1 MTYPEFLGHIRDMC
15 KMTLD
20 DAIVITDVF
29 DKNKKYMCFRVV
41 INYSTTKLSGSKVVN
56 IYVNKK
62 SMRVESYRVDPQF
75 YEQAIEDSIES
86 WLEQLVNDDASL
98 VFDYIKANMR
108 NMNHMVRKNMYIIE
122 KMDIHD
128 RNKFVT
134 YMYDSISNVETPI
147 RHNHCHDDH
156 HHHDHV
162 PPHHHPHGGEIGK
175 ILEELAHRIRHIEE
189 ELAASRENINGERF
203 KTIGERFDTHDS
215 EVMNL
220 KNTIE
225 ILVERVD
232 NITSESGGNGST
244 GGGDFDENPEYD
256 DAVTTED
263 ITSNITVGGVDSG
276 TVFESGTPL
285 EDVIKSMLVAY
296 IPPNISIKTTPS
308 ASVYT
313 NGTIISNLKIIATLT
328 ENTNPLTELKIMLNS
343 EVLTTV
349 TTGISEGG
357 VFTYEYDKP
366 IATDTT
372 ITATLTD
379 GVETVSATKM
389 LDFTTPYYYGVSD
402 TNDVDNFDN
411 FTELLEVRGTKT
423 KAFTANNQYIC
434 FAYDE
439 SYGELTSIVDGNGF
453 ENIDTFTKSTIDMNG
468 VAYNIYTS
476 NTPVTCTNF
485 KYTFK

>member
-1 MTYPEFLGHIRDMC
+1 MSYPEFLGHIRDMC
-15 KMTLD
+15 KMTVD

-29 DKNKKYMCFRVV
+29 DKNKKYMCFRLVV
-41 INYSTTKLSGSKVVN
+41 NYSTSKLSGSKVVN

-62 SMRVESYRVDPQF
+62 SMRVESYRVDPHF
-75 YEQAIEDSIES
+75 YEQPIEDSIES
-86 WLEQLVNDDASL
+86 WLNQIINDDASL
-98 VFDYIKANMR
+98 VFDYIKANR
-108 NMNHMVRKNMYIIE
+108 HNMNHMVRKNMYIIE

-128 RNKFVT
+128 KTKFVA
-134 YMYDSISNVETPI
+134 YMYDSINNVETPI
-147 RHNHCHDDH
+147 RHNHTHDDH
-156 HHHDHV
+156 HEHHPTHN
-162 PPHHHPHGGEIGK
+162 PPHGGEIGK
-175 ILEELAHRIRHIEE
+175 ILEDIIHRITHIEE
-189 ELAASRENINGERF
+189 ELIASRENINGDKF
-203 KTIGERFDTHDS
+203 KTIGERFDTHDA

-225 ILVERVD
+225 IINERID
-232 NITSESGGNGST
+232 DITGESGGGDNGIM
-244 GGGDFDENPEYD
+244 GDPDLNPEYHE
-256 DAVTTED
+256 AVTTED
-263 ITSNITVGGVDSG
+263 ITSNINVGGVDSG
-276 TVFESGTPL
+276 TLFESGTPL
-285 EDVIKSMLVAY
+285 ENVIKSMLVAY
-296 IPPNISIKTTPS
+296 IPPKISIATTPS

-313 NGTIISNLKIIATLT
+313 NGTIISNLKIVATLT

-349 TTGISEGG
+349 TTGIAEGG

-379 GVETVSATKM
+379 GIETVSATKL

-402 TNDVDNFDN
+402 TNNIDTFDN
-411 FTELLEVRGTKT
+411 LTELLEVRGTKS
-423 KAFTANNQYIC
+423 KNFTANNQYIC

-453 ENIDTFTKSTIDMNG
+453 ENIGTFTKSTINYNG
-468 VAYNIYTS
+468 VDYNIYTS